1 MDRAVFPL
9 LRFATIENRKAFV
22 SGHSAPRMVIFES
35 RHLQSRVCDKLMSNT
50 LQPLSDHW
58 RNRYLL
64 MRHGHSQANQQGVIV
79 SSPERGIE
87 NFGLSEYG
95 EQQLAQL
102 VADWQWPVP
111 TRVVHSDFLRTTQ
124 TAAHVAARFG
134 LVPSVDT
141 RLRERHFGEL
151 EGQGDDRYP
160 RIWALDAEDAEHRHY
175 QVEALSGVASR
186 MQAVIAAWEQ
196 QVSGETI
203 LLVSHGDPLQIL
215 LTALA
220 NKPLTQHREQPALLP
235 ASVTQ
240 VGG

>member
-1 MDRAVFPL
+1 
-9 LRFATIENRKAFV
+9 
-22 SGHSAPRMVIFES
+22 
-35 RHLQSRVCDKLMSNT
+35 MSNT

-58 RNRYLL
+58 RNCYLL

-111 TRVVHSDFLRTTQ
+111 SRVVHSDFLRTRQ
-124 TAAHVAARFG
+124 TAAYVAARFG

-160 RIWALDAEDAEHRHY
+160 SIWALDAEDAEHRHY
-175 QVEALSGVASR
+175 QVETLSGVASR

-240 VGG
+240 IGG

>member
-1 MDRAVFPL
+1 
-9 LRFATIENRKAFV
+9 
-22 SGHSAPRMVIFES
+22 
-35 RHLQSRVCDKLMSNT
+35 MSNT

-79 SSPERGIE
+79 SSPARGIE
-87 NFGLSEYG
+87 SFGLSPYG

-124 TAAHVAARFG
+124 TAAHVAARFE
-134 LVPSVDT
+134 LVPSVDK

-160 RIWALDAEDAEHRHY
+160 SIWALDAEDAEHRHY
-175 QVEALSGVASR
+175 QVEALSAVASR
-186 MQAVIAAWEQ
+186 MQMVIAAWEQ

-220 NKPLTQHREQPALLP
+220 KKPLTQHREQPALLP

-240 VGG
+240 IGG

>member
-1 MDRAVFPL
+1 MD
-9 LRFATIENRKAFV
+9 
-22 SGHSAPRMVIFES
+22 
-35 RHLQSRVCDKLMSNT
+35 LQH
-50 LQPLSDHW
+50 QHW

-79 SSPERGIE
+79 SAPERGVE
-87 NFGLSEYG
+87 NFGLSAHG
-95 EQQLAQL
+95 EQQLAQV
-102 VADWQWPVP
+102 VASWRWPAP

-124 TAAHVAARFG
+124 TAARVAVKFG

-160 RIWALDAEDAEHRHY
+160 SVWALDAEDAKHRRY
-175 QVEALSGVASR
+175 QVEAVSAVASR
-186 MQAVIAAWEQ
+186 MRAVIEEWEQ

-203 LLVSHGDPLQIL
+203 MLVSHGDPLQIL

-220 NKPLTQHREQPALLP
+220 NKPLTQHREQQALLP
-235 ASVTQ
+235 ASITQ
-240 VGG
+240 IGD

>member
-1 MDRAVFPL
+1 
-9 LRFATIENRKAFV
+9 
-22 SGHSAPRMVIFES
+22 
-35 RHLQSRVCDKLMSNT
+35 MSNT
-50 LQPLSDHW
+50 LHALSDHW

-64 MRHGHSQANQQGVIV
+64 MRHGHSQANEQGMIV

-87 NFGLSEYG
+87 NFGLSELG
-95 EQQLAQL
+95 EQQLAQR
-102 VADWQWPVP
+102 VADWQWSTP

-124 TAAHVAARFG
+124 TAARVAAAFQLTPR
-134 LVPSVDT
+134 VDT

-160 RIWALDAEDAEHRHY
+160 SIWALDAQNSEHQRH
-175 QVEALSGVASR
+175 QVEAVSAVAKR
-186 MQAVIAAWEQ
+186 MRAVIDDWEQ

-215 LTALA
+215 LTVLA
-220 NKPLTQHREQPALLP
+220 NKPLTQHRDQLALVP

-240 VGG
+240 IGG

>member
-1 MDRAVFPL
+1 
-9 LRFATIENRKAFV
+9 
-22 SGHSAPRMVIFES
+22 
-35 RHLQSRVCDKLMSNT
+35 MSNT

-79 SSPERGIE
+79 SSPEQGIE

-95 EQQLAQL
+95 EQQLVQL
-102 VADWQWPVP
+102 VANWQWPVP
-111 TRVVHSDFLRTTQ
+111 TRVVHSDFLRTRQ

-134 LVPSVDT
+134 LLPSVDT
-141 RLRERHFGEL
+141 RLRERNFGEL

-160 RIWALDAEDAEHRHY
+160 NVWALDAEDADHQH
-175 QVEALSGVASR
+175 QGVEAVSVVAQR
-186 MQAVIAAWEQ
+186 MQAVIADWEQ
-196 QVSGETI
+196 QESDETI

-220 NKPLTQHREQPALLP
+220 NKPLSQHRKQSALLP

>member
-1 MDRAVFPL
+1 MYPW
-9 LRFATIENRKAFV
+9 LRIATLENEKCFV

-58 RNRYLL
+58 HNRYLL

-79 SSPERGIE
+79 SSPERGID
-87 NFGLSEYG
+87 NFGLSEKG
-95 EQQLAQL
+95 ELQLAQL

-111 TRVVHSDFLRTTQ
+111 TRVMHSDFLRTRQ

-134 LVPSVDT
+134 LMPSVDT

-160 RIWALDAEDAEHRHY
+160 LIWALDAEDAEHTHH
-175 QVEALSGVASR
+175 QVEALSAVAKR
-186 MQAVIAAWEQ
+186 MHAVIHECEQ
-196 QVSGETI
+196 KARGETI
-203 LLVSHGDPLQIL
+203 MLVSHGDPLQIL

-220 NKPLTQHREQPALLP
+220 GKSLTAHREQTPLAP
-235 ASVTQ
+235 ASITLYERSV
-240 VGG
+240 